1 VLLLRR
7 TPAAVFAPGAYV
19 FPGGAVDPDD
29 GDDHRFTAAREA
41 LEESG
46 LRLDAERLRPLARWV
61 TPPGGP
67 RRFDTRFFVTAAPA
81 GQSAACDGEEMVESG
96 WWRPA
101 DALDAGLLLIEPTRV
116 TLEWL
121 AGHQTVAEVLAAAP
135 YMPETVA
142 S

>member
-1 VLLLRR
+1 MEVLV
-7 TPAAVFAPGAYV
+7 TGVTGYAGAALV
-19 FPGGAVDPDD
+19 
-29 GDDHRFTAAREA
+29 
-41 LEESG
+41 
-46 LRLDAERLRPLARWV
+46 PLARWV

-101 DALDAGLLLIEPTRV
+101 DALAAGITLIEPTRV

-121 AGHQTVAEVLAAAP
+121 AEHGTVAEVLAAAP
-135 YMPETVA
+135 YMPMPEAAA